1 MFTFATYTARR
12 NRLKAAVGSGII
24 LFQGNPL
31 LPFNYAANTFPFR
44 QDGNFLYFA
53 GLDIPGLYLTID
65 ADSGAETL
73 WGHDPTI
80 DDVIWEGPLPS
91 LGALAESAGIGQAG
105 AANDV
110 GDYISHAHRNGR
122 KIHFVT
128 PYHGALQIELSGWLD
143 NGLMASS
150 ENLIMAIVAQRSY
163 KSAEEIAEMEQ
174 AHAITHQI
182 YRFAMGNTRPG
193 KYEYEIVGGLEGV
206 AKANNGQMAYH
217 PIFSVNGHVLHNHFH
232 GNQMQAGLWIVAD
245 LGAEN
250 VHHYASDLTR
260 TWPVNGKFSAIQ
272 RDIYQTV
279 LAAYERPAAA
289 LRPGITY
296 RECHLMAWETI
307 ADGLKSMGILRG
319 DPAEMAALGVP
330 GLFMPHGLGH
340 MIGLDVHDMENL
352 GEQYVGYA
360 SGQERST
367 LLGLKSL
374 RLARALE
381 AGFVLTVEPGIYFI
395 PPLIDQ
401 WQAAGKFTDF
411 INYDRLKDFRNEG
424 GCRIEDNYLITET
437 GSRMLGQKVA
447 RTMEEVEALVG
458 TGI

>member
-1 MFTFATYTARR
+1 MFSSATYTARR
-12 NRLKAAVGSGII
+12 SRLKKDISSDII
-24 LFQGNPL
+24 LLPGNPL
-31 LPFNYAANTFPFR
+31 LPFNYTANTFPFR

-53 GLDIPGLYLTID
+53 GHDLPGLYLTID
-65 ADSGAETL
+65 ADSGAEML

-91 LGALAESAGIGQAG
+91 LSELAASVGIQKTG
-105 AANDV
+105 AASEL
-110 GDYISHAHRNGR
+110 GSFISNAVRNGR
-122 KIHFVT
+122 KIHFIA
-128 PYHGALQIELSGWLD
+128 PYHGALQIELSEWLG
-143 NGLMASS
+143 NKPLVSS
-150 ENLIMAIVAQRSY
+150 EALIMAIVAQRSY
-163 KSAEEIAEMEQ
+163 KSAEEIAEMEK

-182 YRFAMGNTRPG
+182 YRFAMGNTRAG

-217 PIFSVNGHVLHNHFH
+217 PIFSVNGHVLHNHYH
-232 GNQMQAGLWIVAD
+232 GNQMKDGQWIVAD

-250 VHHYASDLTR
+250 VLHYASDLTR
-260 TWPVNGKFSAIQ
+260 TWPVNGKFTPVQ
-272 RDIYQTV
+272 RDIYQIV
-279 LAAYERPAAA
+279 LAAYQRPATA

-307 ADGLKSMGILRG
+307 ADGLKNMGILKG
-319 DPAEMAALGVP
+319 DPAEMTALGVP

-352 GEQYVGYA
+352 GEQYVGYTP
-360 SGQERST
+360 GLERST

-381 AGFVLTVEPGIYFI
+381 TGFVLTVEPGIYFV

-401 WQAAGKFTDF
+401 WEAAGKFTDF
-411 INYDRLKDFRNEG
+411 INYSRLKDFRDEG
-424 GCRIEDNYLITET
+424 GCRIEDNYLITEN
-437 GSRMLGQKVA
+437 GSRMLGQPVA
-447 RTMEEVEALVG
+447 RTIDEVEVLVG
-458 TGI
+458 GLS